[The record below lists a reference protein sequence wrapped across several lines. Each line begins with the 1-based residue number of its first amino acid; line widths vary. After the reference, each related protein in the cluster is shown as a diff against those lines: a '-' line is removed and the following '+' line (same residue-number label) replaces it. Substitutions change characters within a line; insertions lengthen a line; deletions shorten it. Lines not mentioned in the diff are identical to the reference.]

1 MNLPA
6 FIQPILN
13 EHAFLAIFVFLIV
26 FGFTLPISE
35 EIALALVG
43 VAARANG
50 QSLLETLAVAYPALL
65 LADCVFYGVARA
77 IGPKLLRSRIF
88 TRFVSVE
95 KVLDGE
101 DYFAQRGPRIL
112 FFSRFVVGLR
122 APAIIAAGLLR
133 MKLRR
138 FFLYDFASVLISTPL
153 WLILGYALGA
163 QFDVQVGTI
172 GKIFA
177 FATPVAIILGSGLV
191 YRSVRRDRRR
201 AMRKAKTDRGEPE
214 PAQGREE
221 A

>member
-6 FIQPILN
+6 FIQPLIA

-65 LADCVFYGVARA
+65 LADFVFYGVARA
-77 IGPKLLRSRIF
+77 VGPKLLRSRVF
-88 TRFVSVE
+88 TRLVSAE
-95 KVLDGE
+95 KILDGE

-138 FFLYDFASVLISTPL
+138 FFLYDSASVLISTPL

-163 QFDVQVGTI
+163 QFDVQVGTL

-177 FATPVAIILGSGLV
+177 FAAPVAIVLGSALV
-191 YRSVRRDRRR
+191 YRSVRKDRRR
-201 AMRKAKTDRGEPE
+201 AMRMAKISDGEQESPSE
-214 PAQGREE
+214 KE
-221 A
+221 